1 MSQIINLKLLLEKSI
16 NFLNRFSAIANSHMV
31 DFITDDHWNKLVN
44 EDIRN
49 ELETFGIEEFEKCFR
64 NIKSN
69 MLAFKAFL
77 VSAKEHTL
85 DSYKGD
91 FILNKKE
98 IFESY
103 SECFNDVVL
112 DGLNGCSGAMTEKK
126 IHEVKTMSGLIIGL
140 AKTIN
145 NDGIV
150 DLGGG
155 KGYLTSILALHHH
168 LNVLS
173 LDSSVSNTIGAEKR
187 FLKLQVYTLSIL
199 YLIDVL
205 L

>member
-1 MSQIINLKLLLEKSI
+1 MTQIKNLKLLLEKSVK
-16 NFLNRFSAIANSHMV
+16 FLDRYLPIANSHMV
-31 DFITDDHWNKLVN
+31 DFITTDHWNKLVN
-44 EDIRN
+44 EEIRN
-49 ELETFGIEEFEKCFR
+49 ELETFGIEEFVKCFR
-64 NIKSN
+64 NNETN

-85 DSYKGD
+85 DSYKGG
-91 FILNKKE
+91 FILDKNDV
-98 IFESY
+98 FESY
-103 SECFNDVVL
+103 SGCFNDVVL
-112 DGLNGCSGAMTEKK
+112 EGLDGCSGAMTEKK

-140 AKTIN
+140 AKTKN

-173 LDSSVSNTIGAEKR
+173 LDSTVSNTIGAEKR
-187 FLKLQVYTLSIL
+187 FLKLEVCKK
-199 YLIDVL
+199 
-205 L
+205 